1 RSVMFARLVIA
12 AFMIVSKN
20 PRMPYTIN
28 GTIAYCA
35 QVLIQ
40 PVNRLE
46 VNPNSAIE
54 MKNGAMPKSTNSA
67 TLPISTSVMPTL
79 TKTTAS
85 RISTSPRIARPT
97 TENPEPED
105 ATTFAAASALARSV
119 ESDELTLASAVC
131 QRRRVIAA
139 VGRRESAAGM
149 QAKRPPISGAFLL
162 VAVFSRRRGL
172 VVAGPRRQAR
182 PLPGV
187 TGACFER
194 ADNCPHSSQGY
205 ERDA

>member
-1 RSVMFARLVIA
+1 MTAGDRRRDAQRLGHEPDAHHARIINGANRVMPDERSVIFARLVIA

-20 PRMPYTIN
+20 PRMPYTIS

-54 MKNGAMPKSTNSA
+54 MKNGAMPRSTNSA
-67 TLPISTSVMPTL
+67 TLPISTSVIPTL

-97 TENPEPED
+97 TEKPEPED

-119 ESDELTLASAVC
+119 DSDELTLASAEEQFVPPAPV
-131 QRRRVIAA
+131 QTA
-139 VGRRESAAGM
+139 VAIPG
-149 QAKRPPISGAFLL
+149 L
-162 VAVFSRRRGL
+162 VANVGDGRK
-172 VVAGPRRQAR
+172 
-182 PLPGV
+182 
-187 TGACFER
+187 GAMAE
-194 ADNCPHSSQGY
+194 SG
-205 ERDA
+205 